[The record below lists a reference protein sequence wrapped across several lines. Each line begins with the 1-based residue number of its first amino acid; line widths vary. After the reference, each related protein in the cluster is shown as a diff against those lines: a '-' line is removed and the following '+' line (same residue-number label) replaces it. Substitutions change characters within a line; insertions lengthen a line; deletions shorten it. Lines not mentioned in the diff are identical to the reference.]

1 MKKRILFI
9 SLLLIGFTQT
19 GFAQA
24 EKFKFTWTFRF
35 EIASYSEDCNSGFG
49 LCFIPPKF
57 FFRTVEAGI
66 TKDSRNITFHI
77 IRASIHHD
85 LEQELN
91 RITQFPI
98 REGTILPL
106 DISRKLGFSSEAEIK
121 PGYYPMLI
129 DDEYITITCLVD

>member
-35 EIASYSEDCNSGFG
+35 EIASYSQDCNSGLG

-57 FFRTVEAGI
+57 HFRTVEAGV
-66 TKDSRNITFHI
+66 TKEERSISFHF
-77 IRASIHHD
+77 IRASIHHE
-85 LEQELN
+85 LERELS

-106 DISRKLGFSSEAEIK
+106 EISRKLGDSSEVELK
-121 PGYYPMLI
+121 PGNYPMLI